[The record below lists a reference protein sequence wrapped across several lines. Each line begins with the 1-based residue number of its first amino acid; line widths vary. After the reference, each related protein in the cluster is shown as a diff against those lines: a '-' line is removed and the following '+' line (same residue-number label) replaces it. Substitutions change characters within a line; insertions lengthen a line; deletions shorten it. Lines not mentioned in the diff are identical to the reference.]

1 MTQNGKNFCLLH
13 LVSQESLLI
22 VHMRKM
28 NYVLMFFQF
37 LIFGANSG
45 VKGQNMS
52 QNDRKLYVAPI
63 SQEAYTTWSRFLVQI
78 YKMITSSYAFFIFSK
93 FWFYRLLGGKR
104 AKNGPRGQKNLSVSL
119 YLRNRTS
126 YDCGF
131 WYKCVKW

>member
-63 SQEAYTTWSRFLVQI
+63 SQEAYTT
-78 YKMITSSYAFFIFSK
+78 
-93 FWFYRLLGGKR
+93 
-104 AKNGPRGQKNLSVSL
+104 
-119 YLRNRTS
+119 
-126 YDCGF
+126 
-131 WYKCVKW
+131 